1 MLQLT
6 KGGKLDLSKDGS
18 IFRIG
23 LGWDMATGKKVDLD
37 VSALILKEDG
47 KAFAPDAICC
57 YAQLRWPC
65 NEAKEEIP
73 TTAIKHSGD
82 NRDGAGEGDDE
93 LITIDTSKLPDGVT
107 KVQILVSIYEAKKN
121 QQNFGM
127 VKNAHVNL
135 YKGESGTSEAD
146 ILAKYDLE
154 EDASISRCLIF
165 CELYKKDG
173 EWKFK
178 AINESKGSF
187 NDVIYRDILRGYG
200 LDVNNTP
207 AI

>member
-57 YAQLRWPC
+57 YAQLCWPC

-154 EDASISRCLIF
+154 EDASMSCSIIF
-165 CELYKKDG
+165 CEIYKKDG
-173 EWKFK
+173 KWKFQ
-178 AINESKGSF
+178 ALNEDKGSY
-187 NDVIYRDILRGYG
+187 NETSYTKVLKSYGYDVTD
-200 LDVNNTP
+200 DEV
-207 AI
+207 